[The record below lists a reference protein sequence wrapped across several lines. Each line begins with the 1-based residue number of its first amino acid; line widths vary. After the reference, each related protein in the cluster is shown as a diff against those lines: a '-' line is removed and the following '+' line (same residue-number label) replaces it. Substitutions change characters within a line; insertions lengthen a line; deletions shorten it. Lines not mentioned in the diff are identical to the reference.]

1 MDEYF
6 SKHGTT
12 IGPLHGLPVS
22 LKDQFHIKQV
32 DTSMGYIGW
41 LDTYEGSRDEF
52 YAHKINSQVVDE
64 LLSLGAVLFCK
75 VEWIDN

>member
-52 YAHKINSQVVDE
+52 YVHKINSQVVDE

-75 VEWIDN
+75 VEHINN